1 MTLLIILDIRY
12 YVSKTDRK
20 NDPYFYEDEEGK
32 KKITLKDHLNCLDNV
47 LNSEKSKEYYKL
59 FFTSNKEWVSQIRR
73 LVLNMNPE
81 PFTQNKGGKKRIK
94 NTKKRII
101 KKIQKVE
108 RIKKIEE
115 ENSKMKISCMIV
127 HLFIRR

>member
-1 MTLLIILDIRY
+1 M
-12 YVSKTDRK
+12 
-20 NDPYFYEDEEGK
+20 
-32 KKITLKDHLNCLDNV
+32 
-47 LNSEKSKEYYKL
+47 NSEKSKQYYKL